1 MKPCSLERSLHILGP
16 VLGRKRGVAVRIGG
30 ARACTDGNTIW
41 LPALPIDD
49 AEATA
54 LGFGLLFHE
63 TNHLRYTDFTVPK
76 GEGLAGAL
84 TNALEDVRIDA
95 LGQQEYRGARREEEA
110 LVTALIRR
118 GEAKACTAADPP
130 ARILESYVMWRLEHE
145 LLGVDAARG
154 MAERAAQVFRTTFAP
169 RVQEQLDAL
178 MFGVRVCQ
186 STREVQA
193 LAQRIAQMLDA
204 EARVEAARTPASPDA
219 RAETS
224 AARAGALRQTLD
236 AAPADHERGIGEL
249 ARAAVDAK
257 GREAPALNVPL
268 ARGSAA
274 APQLRVAAAA
284 AFARDVTTA
293 THALRHRLAG
303 LLQAETLCRRYPA
316 LTGRRID
323 TRRLGRIDSG
333 EARLFVRER
342 AGLKTDTALQIL
354 LDRSGSMGA
363 SRARDKAGAARPIEI
378 ARAACYA
385 TALALQPVPGIAVA
399 VAAFPGHRKD
409 EVAVLTDFDER
420 VDRQVSRFASL
431 EAGGGTP
438 LAEAMLWGAGEL
450 LGQRHARR
458 IMLLATDGAYDAELG
473 RTMSARLHAAGIETL
488 GIGIHCDVS
497 HLFVRSRRV
506 VTISDLPQA
515 MFDLLLEA
523 LRWPVLPAAW
533 RAV

>member
-1 MKPCSLERSLHILGP
+1 MKPCALQRSLHILGP
-16 VLGRKRGVAVRIGG
+16 VLGRKRGVEVRIGG

-49 AEATA
+49 AEAAA

-63 TNHLRYTDFTVPK
+63 TNHLRYTDFAVTR
-76 GEGLAGAL
+76 GEGLVGAL

-95 LGQQEYRGARREEEA
+95 LGQLEYRGARREEEA

-118 GEAKACTAADPP
+118 GEAKACAPDAPA

-145 LLGVDAARG
+145 LLGIDAARD
-154 MAERAAQVFRTTFAP
+154 MAERATHALRTTFAP
-169 RVQEQLDAL
+169 GLQEKLDPLLFA
-178 MFGVRVCQ
+178 VRDCPP
-186 STREVQA
+186 TREVQA
-193 LAQRIAQMLDA
+193 LAQRIAQMLAD
-204 EARVEAARTPASPDA
+204 EARAEAARRPAPADA
-219 RAETS
+219 RA
-224 AARAGALRQTLD
+224 AGAQARASPLRQALD
-236 AAPADHERGIGEL
+236 AAPEDHVSGIGEL
-249 ARAAVDAK
+249 ARTAVNAK

-268 ARGSAA
+268 ARGSASPP
-274 APQLRVAAAA
+274 APRAAAA
-284 AFARDVTTA
+284 ATFEREVAAA
-293 THALRHRLAG
+293 TRALRHRLAG

-323 TRRLGRIDSG
+323 TRRLGRLEAG

-342 AGLKTDTALQIL
+342 AALKTDTAVQIL
-354 LDRSGSMGA
+354 LDRSGSMGS
-363 SRARDKAGAARPIEI
+363 SRARDKAGTPRPIEV

-399 VAAFPGHRKD
+399 AAAFPGQRKD
-409 EVAVLTDFDER
+409 EVAVLTDFHAR
-420 VDRQVSRFASL
+420 VDRNVARFASL

-438 LAEAMLWGAGEL
+438 LAEALLWGAGEL
-450 LGQRHARR
+450 LRQPHARR
-458 IMLLATDGAYDAELG
+458 IVLLATDGAYDAELG
-473 RTMSARLHAAGIETL
+473 RTMGARLHAAGIETL

-506 VTISDLPQA
+506 ATITDLPQT

-523 LRWPVLPAAW
+523 LRWPARHQDPL
-533 RAV
+533 RT